1 MRLPSS
7 TSGTESTAH
16 NHSQRC
22 HGATTLCLC
31 TGTPIGLN
39 TQPILPLSVLAYG
52 LPMLSTITVSQP
64 TLGDGHNRLAAGMHS
79 RALPSPKPAD
89 TPLYRAV
96 QNHLQTF
103 LALCQEN
110 WEEKHI
116 SPHAERALR
125 AYPSCNSRRMT
136 ETAAHLVER
145 VLPPLPVRQWVLSLP
160 KRLRYYLQRDRNA
173 LNCAL
178 RIFLNE
184 IERHRRAHSPGAGAD
199 ARAGAVSSIA
209 SAPRST
215 CIPTSMSASATA

>member
-1 MRLPSS
+1 
-7 TSGTESTAH
+7 
-16 NHSQRC
+16 
-22 HGATTLCLC
+22 
-31 TGTPIGLN
+31 
-39 TQPILPLSVLAYG
+39 
-52 LPMLSTITVSQP
+52 MLSTITVSQP